1 MTRTTDLPWEEISR
15 RIELQMLNAGIR
27 STADLSRRT
36 GLNRSTLSLKM
47 TGVRRWRI
55 ADLGIIAAALST
67 SVGYLIGEVEDPR
80 SAPVV
85 ADADADTETVL
96 VPTAEFARR
105 LTFLD
110 ASAPSMVGQV
120 SDHEVLFALSDLEEV
135 ADEFNVPLSY
145 LTEFG
150 DDQDAD
156 RVEALV
162 EFSRVAAASG
172 VQRIAARSLSALSAA
187 ELRAL
192 TQVIGTR

>member
-55 ADLGIIAAALST
+55 ADLGIIAPALST

-85 ADADADTETVL
+85 ADADTETVL

-110 ASAPSMVGQV
+110 ASEPSMVGQV
-120 SDHEVLFALSDLEEV
+120 SDHEVLFALSDLEEI

-192 TQVIGTR
+192 TQVIRTR

>member
-1 MTRTTDLPWEEISR
+1 
-15 RIELQMLNAGIR
+15 MLNAGIR

-80 SAPVV
+80 SAAGAVG
-85 ADADADTETVL
+85 DTETVL

-110 ASAPSMVGQV
+110 ASEPSMVEQV
-120 SDHEVLFALSDLEEV
+120 SDNEVLFALSDLEEI

>member
-1 MTRTTDLPWEEISR
+1 MTRNTDLPWEEISR

-27 STADLSRRT
+27 STADLARRT

-47 TGVRRWRI
+47 TGARRWRI
-55 ADLGIIAAALST
+55 ADLGIIAAALAT

-85 ADADADTETVL
+85 TDGETETAV

-105 LTFLD
+105 LTFLE
-110 ASAPSMVGQV
+110 ASEPSMVEQV
-120 SDHEVLFALSDLEEV
+120 NDHEVLFALSDLEEI
-135 ADEFNVPLSY
+135 AEEFNVPLSY

-150 DDQDAD
+150 DDADAD

-172 VQRIAARSLSALSAA
+172 VQRIAARSLSALSAS

>member
-85 ADADADTETVL
+85 ADADTETVL

-110 ASAPSMVGQV
+110 ASEPSMVGQV
-120 SDHEVLFALSDLEEV
+120 SDHEVLFALSDLEEI

-192 TQVIGTR
+192 TQVIRTR

>member
-85 ADADADTETVL
+85 ADADTETVL

-110 ASAPSMVGQV
+110 ASEPSMVGQV
-120 SDHEVLFALSDLEEV
+120 SDHEVLFALSDLEEI